1 MSALKIRK
9 GAFRH
14 SAHNLCAQF
23 SDVPEIHTRA
33 VIADNQPPGLCAAA
47 PG

>member
-9 GAFRH
+9 DSSRH
-14 SAHNLCAQF
+14 SAHKPRVQF
-23 SDVPEIHTRA
+23 AHVRQARALA

-47 PG
+47 LG